1 MFGGNAATDK
11 ALQKLVDRKLQRSG
25 GIAGLRA
32 MVANGGVTLTGTLKY
47 ENERMPLLK
56 ALRGV
61 AGVRNIVDQ
70 LKLTPKVRPQGSG
83 HGG

>member
-1 MFGGNAATDK
+1 MFGANANTDK
-11 ALQKLVDRKLQRSG
+11 ALQKLVDRKLQRSS

-32 MVANGGVTLTGTLKY
+32 MVTNGSVTLMGTLKY
-47 ENERMPLLK
+47 ENERMPLMK

-70 LKLTPKVRPQGSG
+70 LKLTPKVRPQGQG
-83 HGG
+83 HG